1 MLCTLLVYL
10 SSIAYHTYHVTGQLQ
25 LGSPW
30 PMYGR
35 NQLHTSNS
43 PFLTNPLTDGKLRW
57 KLFMGSQIQS
67 SPSIGADG
75 TIFFGTDA
83 GLVYAVRSTGEVI
96 WKYQTRGAVISTP
109 ALSQKDMI
117 FFGSWDK
124 QLYALRASTGAY
136 LWLYKVTDIIQ
147 SSPVIDE
154 NNNIYFCSGSN
165 VYALYDTGK
174 LKWQVS
180 VRGIS
185 AVSPALSLDGILFL
199 TNDVSTLPFNSLISL
214 RASDGSKYV
223 DPSFFNV
230 DQVSYSSPLVSLNSK
245 ECSLPS
251 FANGKECS

>member
-1 MLCTLLVYL
+1 MLCALLLFL
-10 SSIAYHTYHVTGQLQ
+10 SSIAYYTHHVTGQLQ

-43 PFLTNPLTDGKLRW
+43 PFLMNPLTDGKLRW

-67 SPSIGADG
+67 SPSIGTDG
-75 TIFFGTDA
+75 TIYFGTDA
-83 GLVYAVRSTGEVI
+83 GLVYAVSSTGEVI

-124 QLYALRASTGAY
+124 KLYALRASTGVL
-136 LWLYKVTDIIQ
+136 LWTYEKVFDIIQ

-154 NNNIYFCSGSN
+154 NNHIYFCAGSN
-165 VYALYDTGK
+165 VYALYDTGD
-174 LKWQVS
+174 LKWKVQIK
-180 VRGIS
+180 GIS

-199 TNDVSTLPFNSLISL
+199 TNVVSTLPFNSLISL
-214 RASDGSKYV
+214 YALDGSKYI
-223 DPSFFNV
+223 DPSFFTG
-230 DQVSYSSPLVSLNSK
+230 DQVSYSSPLVSQ
-245 ECSLPS
+245 
-251 FANGKECS
+251 